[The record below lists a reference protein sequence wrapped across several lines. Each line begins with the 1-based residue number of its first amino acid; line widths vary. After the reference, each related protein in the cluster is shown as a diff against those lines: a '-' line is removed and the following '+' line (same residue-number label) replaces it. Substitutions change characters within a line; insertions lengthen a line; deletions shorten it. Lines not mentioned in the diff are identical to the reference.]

1 MATYTMQKGFEKQII
16 LTNGMG
22 IPLMAGQA
30 VSLNIGELISPFLG
44 EKGRLSELCLLR
56 GRPPYG
62 DRREPQ

>member
-1 MATYTMQKGFEKQII
+1 
-16 LTNGMG
+16 MG

-30 VSLNIGELISPFLG
+30 ASLNIGEVISPFLG